1 MAAAWSPI
9 QPGDTPLRGG
19 LRSAREL
26 RFFLLPMIDS
36 LLLAL
41 GDGSWLATLPSEPSL
56 YGAPQH
62 EFSMASDQGPP
73 DFSEAFRHYW
83 LSLLGMMISWYLL
96 ADLPIRQLQALR
108 RRLIRRLPRHRRVRL
123 VWLRLAVR
131 VARQTRVAH
140 AEQIGLLSS
149 MVLILVMQAGLIPI
163 LLLPFALLMLSHLV
177 VFMALHWA
185 LPRPGR
191 PRPLWE
197 GTRLGLRD
205 ISSTGVEVKKAPATT
220 AAMRPQ
226 AVADGPGASHRPRA
240 RRTVASARRRTSL
253 PVEPPPPDPPSCVD
267 PFAHQVVRRSPPIDD
282 TPVPPPERWLQRD
295 LTHR

>member
-131 VARQTRVAH
+131 VARQTKVAH

-163 LLLPFALLMLSHLV
+163 LLLPFA
-177 VFMALHWA
+177 
-185 LPRPGR
+185 P
-191 PRPLWE
+191 
-197 GTRLGLRD
+197 
-205 ISSTGVEVKKAPATT
+205 
-220 AAMRPQ
+220 MRPQ

-253 PVEPPPPDPPSCVD
+253 PMEPPPPDPPSCVD

>member
-1 MAAAWSPI
+1 
-9 QPGDTPLRGG
+9 
-19 LRSAREL
+19 
-26 RFFLLPMIDS
+26 
-36 LLLAL
+36 
-41 GDGSWLATLPSEPSL
+41 
-56 YGAPQH
+56 
-62 EFSMASDQGPP
+62 MASDQGPP

-131 VARQTRVAH
+131 VARQTKVAH

-177 VFMALHWA
+177 VFVALHWA

-253 PVEPPPPDPPSCVD
+253 PMEPPPPDPPSCVD